1 MGLERYKFKEVY
13 VAGTDHTVAS
23 GGDLIGFDSLE
34 SLLDYLKEK
43 NPSIC
48 GTEIRVVHGV
58 LTPARSIPANFESQT
73 IFILIEDSFEE
84 GLLLDSSAETPEEL
98 AGEIEKALNSSEMAA
113 EMIDIDDVFI
123 LYGHELNV
131 CLSVDEEDID
141 EDIIETCLKVAKA
154 AEEQLRKAGES

>member
-1 MGLERYKFKEVY
+1 
-13 VAGTDHTVAS
+13 
-23 GGDLIGFDSLE
+23 
-34 SLLDYLKEK
+34 
-43 NPSIC
+43 
-48 GTEIRVVHGV
+48 
-58 LTPARSIPANFESQT
+58 
-73 IFILIEDSFEE
+73 
-84 GLLLDSSAETPEEL
+84 
-98 AGEIEKALNSSEMAA
+98 MAA